1 MNLTTLFKES
11 FTIAWNAIS
20 ANRFRAFLTML
31 GISIG
36 IFAITL
42 IGTMVHS
49 LESAI
54 TRNLSALGNTVMYI
68 HHWPWKDNSSDW
80 YRFMNRPKVS
90 YRDFEYLQTNIPGTL
105 IAYEMTRG
113 GQKVKVGKN
122 SLENVTLKG
131 VTWDYQ
137 SINDF
142 QFQQGRY
149 FTPIESSAGRLVCLL
164 GFNVAKEL
172 FSGSNPV
179 GQHVLFA
186 GQKIQVV
193 GVVEKQGSG
202 IFGDSFDDRMVVPYP
217 LMARIFNEQSRAG
230 DRLITVKANSYEEVP
245 RLEDEVRG
253 WIRAARG
260 LKPSMEDNFAINKQE
275 MLMTQLDSIFS
286 SLRIGGVFISI
297 LSILVGGFGIANIMF
312 VSVKERTHEIGIQKS
327 LGATR
332 EFILLQFLQ
341 ESVLLCIAGGVIGII
356 LLFIMSGL
364 GQLIINK
371 IEFDFKIL
379 ISWTDLIYGIILSV
393 AIGIISGFSPSWIAA
408 KMDPVE
414 AMRSRV

>member
-1 MNLTTLFKES
+1 
-11 FTIAWNAIS
+11 
-20 ANRFRAFLTML
+20 ML

-42 IGTMVHS
+42 IGTMVYS

-54 TRNLSALGNTVMYI
+54 TKNLSALGNTVMYI
-68 HHWPWKDNSSDW
+68 HHWPWKDNSADW
-80 YRFMNRPKVS
+80 FRFMNRPKVS
-90 YRDFEYLQTNIPGTL
+90 FRDFEYLQNNIPGTL
-105 IAYEMTRG
+105 MAYEMTRG

-122 SLENVTLKG
+122 SLENVNLKG

-137 SINDF
+137 NINDF
-142 QFQQGRY
+142 QFQAGRY
-149 FTPIESSAGRLVCLL
+149 FTPIESSAGRMVCLL

-172 FSGSNPV
+172 FSGSNPI
-179 GQHVLFA
+179 GQTVVLA

-202 IFGDSFDDRMVVPYP
+202 IFGDSFDDRMVIPYP
-217 LMARIFNEQSRAG
+217 LMARIYNESSRSG
-230 DRLITVKANSYEEVP
+230 DRLITIKGANYEDLP
-245 RLEDEVRG
+245 RLEDDVRG

-275 MLMTQLDSIFS
+275 MLMTQLDAIFG
-286 SLRIGGVFISI
+286 SLRIGGIFISI

-341 ESVLLCIAGGVIGII
+341 ESVLLCIAGGIIGIL
-356 LLFIMSGL
+356 LLFIMSGI
-364 GQLIINK
+364 GQFIINK

-379 ISWTDLIYGIILSV
+379 ISWTDLIYGLILSI
-393 AIGIISGFSPSWIAA
+393 AIGIVSGFSPSWVAA

>member
-1 MNLTTLFKES
+1 MTLLLQETFA
-11 FTIAWNAIS
+11 IAWKAIS
-20 ANRFRAFLTML
+20 ANRFRAFLTMV

-42 IGTMVHS
+42 IGTLVYS

-68 HHWPWKDNSSDW
+68 HHWPWKDNSADW
-80 YRFMNRPKVS
+80 FRFMNRPKVS
-90 YRDFEYLQTNIPGTL
+90 FRDFEYLETNIPEAL

-113 GQKVKVGKN
+113 GQKLKYGKN
-122 SLENVTLKG
+122 SLENVSLKG
-131 VTWDYQ
+131 VTWQYQ
-137 SINDF
+137 KINDF
-142 QFQQGRY
+142 QFQYGRY
-149 FTPIESSAGRLVCLL
+149 FTPIESSAGRMVCLV
-164 GFNVAKEL
+164 GYNIAREL
-172 FSGSNPV
+172 FGNANPIGEMV
-179 GQHVLFA
+179 VLG
-186 GQKIQVV
+186 GQKLQVV

-202 IFGDSFDDRMVVPYP
+202 IFGDSFDDRMVIPYP
-217 LMARIFNEQSRAG
+217 LMARLFKESSRSG
-230 DRLITVKANSYEEVP
+230 DRLITVKAPSYEAVP
-245 RLEDEVRG
+245 RMEEEVRG

-275 MLMTQLDSIFS
+275 MLMTQLDSIFV

-341 ESVLLCIAGGVIGII
+341 ESILLCIAGGIIGIL
-356 LLFIMSGL
+356 LLFGSAAL
-364 GQLIINK
+364 GQFIINK
-371 IEFDFKIL
+371 IEFDFRIL
-379 ISWTDLIYGIILSV
+379 ISWMDLFYGLILSV
-393 AIGIISGFSPSWIAA
+393 AIGIISGFSPSWVAA

-414 AMRSRV
+414 AMRSRI